1 MSLSLTRAQQQ
12 IDTILVESKG
22 LRLEV
27 KRKNAALG
35 RNSFARG
42 ILCLDRATRDFEKTD
57 TLRATLK

>member
-22 LRLEV
+22 DDLRS

-42 ILCLDRATRDFEKTD
+42 ILWYGIQLIELQGTSRRQ
-57 TLRATLK
+57 TL